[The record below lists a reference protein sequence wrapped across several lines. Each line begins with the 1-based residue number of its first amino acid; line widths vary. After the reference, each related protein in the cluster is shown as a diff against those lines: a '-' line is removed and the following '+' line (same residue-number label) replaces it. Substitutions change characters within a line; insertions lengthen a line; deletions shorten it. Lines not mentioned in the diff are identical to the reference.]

1 VFEHLTTA
9 VSLILPEVVLL
20 AAACVNLAVGP
31 FLIGEGTPAPNGLRH
46 RWGTW
51 SLLALA
57 TAGWLWLAPVPVSEA
72 SELAPFQSDS
82 LVWFV
87 RLLTLATGAILV
99 LTNWNSSSDHDAAES
114 HACLLFILAGA
125 NLIAL
130 ANDLVV
136 LFLALELVSIPTYLF
151 LYVSRRDAS
160 GQEATLKYFLLS
172 VFSSALVLYGFSF
185 LYGVAGSTNLTA
197 IRQAFEAGR
206 SQPMPSLLLVSIVA
220 IVAGLSFRVTA
231 VPFHFYAP
239 DVFQGTSNSAAALLS
254 FVPKVAGFVA
264 LVRVLGPPSLE
275 AALHKDYWSLASR
288 SGEVLFWL
296 AIATMFVGNVLAL
309 LQKNVRR
316 LLAYSSIAH
325 AGYMLVGLTVAVSVP
340 PFGDGTVAAR
350 PPTIGGLPSLLFY
363 LAVYGVTTLGVFAL
377 VASLSRPERPLEQTD
392 DLAGLSQTHPAGAFC
407 LTVLLFGLT
416 GLPPTAGFLG
426 KLNLFLASWNH
437 GGDLGRRLAV
447 CLAINAAIAAWYYLR
462 LIGVMYLQPSRD
474 DTRRS
479 AGIPAFI
486 GVSLCAF
493 ASLALFFA
501 PDWLWQALQQ
511 VSG

>member
-1 VFEHLTTA
+1 MFGHLTSA
-9 VSLILPEVVLL
+9 VGLILPEIVLL

-31 FLIGEGTPAPNGLRH
+31 FLAGDVGQTPNGLRH
-46 RWGTW
+46 RWGIW
-51 SLLALA
+51 SLLSLA
-57 TAGWLWLAPVPVSEA
+57 IAGWCSLLPVPVVETA
-72 SELAPFQSDS
+72 QLAPFQVDT

-87 RLLTLATGAILV
+87 RLVTLATGAILV
-99 LTNWNSSSDHDAAES
+99 LVNWNQISDSDSAES

-151 LYVSRRDAS
+151 LYVARRDRS

-185 LYGVAGSTNLTA
+185 LYGVAGTTNLTA
-197 IRQAFEAGR
+197 LHEVFKSHELNA
-206 SQPMPSLLLVSIVA
+206 MPILLLVSVVA
-220 IVAGLSFRVTA
+220 IVAGLAFRITA

-239 DVFQGTSNSAAALLS
+239 DVFQGTANSAAALLS
-254 FVPKVAGFVA
+254 FIPKVAGFIA
-264 LVRVLGPPSLE
+264 LVRVLGQPHITV
-275 AALHKDYWSLASR
+275 ATHWSLAET
-288 SGEVLFWL
+288 SGEMLFLL
-296 AIATMFVGNVLAL
+296 AVATMFVGNLLAL

-325 AGYMLVGLTVAVSVP
+325 AGYMLVGLCIAVSTP
-340 PFGDGTVAAR
+340 QFKDDATVAAVGS
-350 PPTIGGLPSLLFY
+350 IGGLPALLFY
-363 LAVYGVTTLGVFAL
+363 LGIYGVTTLGVFAL
-377 VASLSRPERPLEQTD
+377 LASLSRPDRPLETSD
-392 DLAGLSQTHPAGAFC
+392 DLAGLSKTHPAGAF
-407 LTVLLFGLT
+407 LATVLLFGLT

-426 KLNLFLASWNH
+426 KLTLFLSAWNH
-437 GGDLGRRLAV
+437 GTDLGRRLAI

-479 AGIPAFI
+479 AGVPAFV
-486 GVSLCAF
+486 GVSLCAV
-493 ASLALFFA
+493 ASIALFFA
-501 PDWLWQALQQ
+501 PDWLWQTLQR
-511 VSG
+511 VGG

>member
-1 VFEHLTTA
+1 MFEHLTTA

-46 RWGTW
+46 RWGIW

-57 TAGWLWLAPVPVSEA
+57 IAGWSWLAPVPVSEA
-72 SELAPFQSDS
+72 SELAPFQSDA

-87 RLLTLATGAILV
+87 RLLTLATGAIFV
-99 LTNWNSSSDHDAAES
+99 LTNWNSTSDHDAAES
-114 HACLLFILAGA
+114 HACLLLILAGA
-125 NLIAL
+125 DLIAL

-197 IRQAFEAGR
+197 IRQAFEAGQ
-206 SQPMPSLLLVSIVA
+206 SQPMPAMLLVSVVA
-220 IVAGLSFRVTA
+220 IVVGLAFRVTA

-264 LVRVLGPPSLE
+264 LVRVLSPPSLE
-275 AALHKDYWSLASR
+275 AALPNGGAWSLASR
-288 SGEVLFWL
+288 SGDVLSWL

-325 AGYMLVGLTVAVSVP
+325 AGYMLVGLTVAMP
-340 PFGDGTVAAR
+340 PISNGTSAAQ
-350 PPTIGGLPSLLFY
+350 PPVIGGLPSLLFY

-437 GGDLGRRLAV
+437 GSDLGRRLAV

-462 LIGVMYLQPSRD
+462 LVGAIYLQPSRD
-474 DTRRS
+474 ETRRS